1 MSNITIRKIERTDIE
16 SVRQIYNYYILHTTA
31 TFHIQE
37 LTPAEMQELVIFPS
51 SRHQTFVI
59 LSEGNDLCGYVY
71 IGPHKKR
78 SAYDSTAEVTLYLK
92 PGYENKGLGSM
103 AIRHLEELARRH
115 GFHVLLATI
124 CGQNEAS
131 LALFR
136 RNGFQ
141 QCAHL
146 REVGRKFDQWLDII
160 VCQKILA

>member
-1 MSNITIRKIERTDIE
+1 MHPYRLGPLQEEHLDA
-16 SVRQIYNYYILHTTA
+16 VRQIYNHYILNSTA
-31 TFHIQE
+31 TFHAKA
-37 LTPAEMQELVIFPS
+37 LTIEEMRELVFFPDPRRQS
-51 SRHQTFVI
+51 FVI
-59 LSEGNDLCGYVY
+59 LDGKAVCGYAF
-71 IGPHKKR
+71 IARHKPR
-78 SAYDSTAEVTLYLK
+78 QAYDFTGEVSVYLK
-92 PGYENKGLGSM
+92 PGYEHKGLGSL
-103 AIRHLEELARRH
+103 AIRHLEEHARRH

-136 RNGFQ
+136 SNGFQ